1 MFKAMEEEAAPR
13 TIVLTCLILGLVVA
27 KAEAKCTFK
36 IGVVEGLPAE
46 TIDWKK
52 VISKAYQ
59 TFLTQDPGLT
69 GFSVDVVSLPVSQGT
84 NFEQLKKAHKLIES
98 SAVNAIFGPVDPPL
112 LSAAAEYNLPYI
124 SSEVTQS
131 ELHRDGNLLIN
142 LLPDVRAIVQV
153 VNRISQVYK
162 WENVAVIYDSEAGIS
177 LIETLVQRQ
186 DISVR
191 AWKMNTTFQI
201 EDIRRDLLDIRK
213 AVLRVVIVVCEPNLT
228 QSILGEAL
236 RFSMLS
242 QRFFWLLPSLNPYHV
257 DLSGIKNTGVQL
269 AMFRS
274 LRESSA
280 SKDQTIPKRK
290 LLHWALASDSVKLL
304 LNEFKK
310 IGNGADCSTPDL
322 VAGLKN
328 ADVEGDLGR
337 ITFHKDGTRATYQL
351 DIMALT
357 PDGLVQVGTWN
368 SSTEEPYRL
377 IIKRVED
384 WRNLTDI
391 EFDLP
396 FGKKLL
402 KVVTI
407 IEPPF
412 VKLKDNS
419 ANRTGND
426 RFEGYCIDLLENI
439 AAIHG
444 FEYEIYLVPDGKFG
458 AEQEKDGMW
467 DGVIGELMTN
477 RADMAVASLT
487 INVQREQAVDFSK
500 PFMNLGISI
509 LMKKPET
516 EPSFF
521 QFTEPL
527 SVVVWVLVFVA
538 FFVVSVVLFILDKIC
553 PAQDVNVRFDM
564 KESLW
569 FSYGALVQAGTE
581 TLPRTL
587 CGRILTSSWW
597 FFSLILISSYT
608 ANLAAFLTV
617 SKINSP
623 IKGVTDL
630 VGQTKV
636 NYGTVTNSQVM
647 MFFKNS
653 KIETFEKMWA
663 VMGLMKENMV
673 ESSEEG
679 IARVVNSTADYAFL
693 WDSPVVKFQ
702 TTLKCDLMEVG
713 HPFDSKGYGIGVP
726 PGAPYRDHLT
736 MAILKLN
743 EEGVLQ
749 SLEDKWWRDSKCP
762 DDSSSTASDHK
773 ELTLE
778 MVAGVFFL
786 LVAGVVVSVIVC
798 FIEWWWRK
806 RRSKMKPKKA
816 RKAEKVNS
824 TTPFTPQKVIDADG
838 NAPNKYYEWSQ
849 DNGPGKTSA
858 VV

>member
-407 IEPPF
+407 I
-412 VKLKDNS
+412 
-419 ANRTGND
+419 
-426 RFEGYCIDLLENI
+426 
-439 AAIHG
+439 
-444 FEYEIYLVPDGKFG
+444 
-458 AEQEKDGMW
+458 
-467 DGVIGELMTN
+467 